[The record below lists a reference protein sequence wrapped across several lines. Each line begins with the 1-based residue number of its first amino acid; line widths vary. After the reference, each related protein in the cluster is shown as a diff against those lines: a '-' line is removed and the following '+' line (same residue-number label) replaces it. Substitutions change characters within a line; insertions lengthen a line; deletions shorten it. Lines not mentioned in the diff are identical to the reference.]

1 MGGVGRTYFV
11 IKFFIMKQKI
21 FFVGLLATAVVSAVF
36 SSPKWGIS
44 FLAWVYPIS
53 LLMVF
58 RLTTIRWK
66 VLWAF
71 PALLLGHFL
80 SDYKVAPFPVPVLLL
95 FALYQSLEQLA
106 LYWLDARVT
115 KRVN

>member
-95 FALYQSLEQLA
+95 FALCH
-106 LYWLDARVT
+106 
-115 KRVN
+115 